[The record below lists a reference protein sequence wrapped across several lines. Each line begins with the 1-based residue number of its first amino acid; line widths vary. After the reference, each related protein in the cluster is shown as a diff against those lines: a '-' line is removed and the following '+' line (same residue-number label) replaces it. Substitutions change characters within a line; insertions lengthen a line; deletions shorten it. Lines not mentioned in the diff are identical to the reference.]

1 MHGHKNLKLWN
12 YFKISASVG
21 FIVWILISYV
31 YNKKHVILH
40 GMYRHNIKKSSL
52 HTSCTNFGFIVIN
65 HWCYAFKTGKKINH
79 KRPKWLGMELF
90 RVNITNLT
98 TEQNLN
104 IISVIFS
111 RVIPQ
116 YITSP
121 THKTQIADIIYWP
134 CERRLCDIMPWFQP
148 QHVFSF
154 VWLLHR
160 TT

>member
-1 MHGHKNLKLWN
+1 
-12 YFKISASVG
+12 
-21 FIVWILISYV
+21 
-31 YNKKHVILH
+31 
-40 GMYRHNIKKSSL
+40 
-52 HTSCTNFGFIVIN
+52 
-65 HWCYAFKTGKKINH
+65 
-79 KRPKWLGMELF
+79 MELF

-104 IISVIFS
+104 IISVILS

-121 THKTQIADIIYWP
+121 TYRTQITGIIYWP
-134 CERRLCDIMPWFQP
+134 CERRLCDRMPWFQP

-154 VWLLHR
+154 VWLLHQ